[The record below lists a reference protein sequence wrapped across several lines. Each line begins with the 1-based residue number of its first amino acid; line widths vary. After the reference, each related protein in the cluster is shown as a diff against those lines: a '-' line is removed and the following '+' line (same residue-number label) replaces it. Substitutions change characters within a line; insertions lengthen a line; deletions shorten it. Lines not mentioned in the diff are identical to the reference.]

1 MSMIRLT
8 PPTYLMLFFTSAC
21 CIAYGHESSAD
32 ETEAVAARV
41 QAYVTA
47 FNQRDLDA
55 CAEHWSET
63 AEYVLPASG
72 ARVRGRKAIR
82 EALQKLLG
90 TEERFKLTVSDQRF
104 RQVSRDVVLEEGN
117 ATVVS
122 ARHGIERADYVV
134 VHVKIEGK
142 WYRDSVRETTSAAPQ
157 VSGSQLHELAWLL
170 GEWRAEN
177 NQGTVD
183 IHGKWMNDKRFISRI
198 FKVRGKDGYK
208 LHGTQIVGWDPKA
221 GVIRSW
227 SFDSEGG
234 FEQAVWTRD
243 DERWLVKATAVL
255 PDGSV
260 GSEQRLVTQEGDGR
274 MSTKV
279 IEQQVSGQLL
289 PGSEKVTLVRQTED

>member
-1 MSMIRLT
+1 MYSPMQVVRIQ
-8 PPTYLMLFFTSAC
+8 
-21 CIAYGHESSAD
+21 G
-32 ETEAVAARV
+32 
-41 QAYVTA
+41 
-47 FNQRDLDA
+47 RD
-55 CAEHWSET
+55 
-63 AEYVLPASG
+63 
-72 ARVRGRKAIR
+72 AIR
-82 EALQKLLG
+82 EALQKLLS
-90 TEERFKLTVSDQRF
+90 TEEKFELSVTDQRF

-157 VSGSQLHELAWLL
+157 AASSQLHELTWLL

-177 NQGTVD
+177 DQGSVD

-208 LHGTQIVGWDPKA
+208 LHGTQIVGWDPVA
-221 GVIRSW
+221 SVIRSW

-243 DERWLVKATAVL
+243 DQRWLVKATAVL

-260 GSEQRLVTQEGDGR
+260 GSEQRLLTQEGDGR

-289 PGSEKVTLVRQTED
+289 PGSEKVTFVRRAGD

>member
-1 MSMIRLT
+1 MIRLT
-8 PPTYLMLFFTSAC
+8 HSTCLVLFAAAC
-21 CIAYGHESSAD
+21 CIAVGDESWAD

-41 QAYVTA
+41 EAYVTA
-47 FNQRDLDA
+47 FNRRDTDA
-55 CAEHWSET
+55 CAEHWSES

-72 ARVRGRKAIR
+72 ARVRGRRAIR

-90 TEERFKLTVSDQRF
+90 TDERFTLSVSGQQF
-104 RQVSRDVVLEEGN
+104 RQVSSDVVLEEGN

-134 VHVKIEGK
+134 VHVKREGK
-142 WYRDSVRETTSAAPQ
+142 WYRDSVRETASATPQ
-157 VSGSQLHELAWLL
+157 ASSSQLHELTWLL

-177 NQGTVD
+177 DQGSVD

-208 LHGTQIVGWDPKA
+208 LHGTQIVGWDPTA
-221 GVIRSW
+221 GLIRSW

-243 DERWLVKATAVL
+243 NERWLVKATAVL

-260 GSEQRLVTQEGDGR
+260 GSEQRLVAQEGDGR

-279 IEQQVSGQLL
+279 IEQQVNGQLL
-289 PGSEKVTLVRQTED
+289 PGSEKVTLVRQTRD